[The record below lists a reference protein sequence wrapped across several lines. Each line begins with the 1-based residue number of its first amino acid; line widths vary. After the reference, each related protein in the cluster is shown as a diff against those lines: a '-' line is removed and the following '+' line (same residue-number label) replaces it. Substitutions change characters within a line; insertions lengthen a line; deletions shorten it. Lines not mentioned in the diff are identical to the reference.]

1 MFGIP
6 IGIGWPGPLPKRY
19 EEIMSTHTQNQRLK
33 NEYTI
38 QTEMA
43 AEYRQRADEYNRK
56 ADIAQSTATAIAG
69 TLKQLNIEV

>member
-1 MFGIP
+1 MLIVPYIVGVI
-6 IGIGWPGPLPKRY
+6 
-19 EEIMSTHTQNQRLK
+19 EEIMSNRNIQNQRLK

-56 ADIAQSTATAIAG
+56 ANIAQSTAIGIAG
-69 TLKQLNIEV
+69 ELKKRNIEV